1 MPSMSIHKVNTEGI
15 AAAAAKISASDN
27 TINQAFA
34 QVVSQCNNMACS
46 WNSPAGDAAFETF
59 RKLVQGNHSRSAVLQ
74 NHASTLQKVVIPTYD
89 ASEKQNTKLAD
100 LFL

>member
-34 QVVSQCNNMACS
+34 QVVTQCNNMACS
-46 WNSPAGDAAFETF
+46 WNSPAGDTA
-59 RKLVQGNHSRSAVLQ
+59 
-74 NHASTLQKVVIPTYD
+74 
-89 ASEKQNTKLAD
+89 
-100 LFL
+100 

>member
-1 MPSMSIHKVNTEGI
+1 MSIHKVNTEGI
-15 AAAAAKISASDN
+15 VAAASKISACDS

-34 QVVSQCNNMACS
+34 KVVSQSNNMACS
-46 WNSPAGDAAFETF
+46 WNSPAGDAALDTF
-59 RKLVQGNHSRSAVLQ
+59 HKLIKGSEARSAVLQ
-74 NHASTLQKVVIPTYD
+74 NHAATLQQVVVPGYD

>member
-1 MPSMSIHKVNTEGI
+1 MSIHKVNTENI
-15 AAAAAKISASDN
+15 SAAAAKISVGNN

-34 QVVSQCNNMACS
+34 QVISQGNNMALS
-46 WNSPAGDAAFETF
+46 WNSRAGDAALDTF
-59 RKLVQGNHSRSAVLQ
+59 HKLIKGSEARSAVLQ
-74 NHASTLQKVVIPTYD
+74 NHAATLQQVVVPGYD